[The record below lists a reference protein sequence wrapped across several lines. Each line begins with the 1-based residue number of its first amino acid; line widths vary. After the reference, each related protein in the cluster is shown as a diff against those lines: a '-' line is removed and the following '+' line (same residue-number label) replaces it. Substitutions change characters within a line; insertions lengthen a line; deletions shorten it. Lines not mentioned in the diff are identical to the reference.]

1 MFDNN
6 IVIGITFVIGIFALF
21 FYLVYRYEKKRSK
34 ALQAEATKLGFKF
47 EQKVSNDF
55 KNKYRSFYLSS
66 IGKDEG
72 IINRMWREQDSY
84 TISVFEHKYTTSSGE
99 DSSTTKHSVI
109 SITNRDDSLPSFS
122 LTPKSSSLNLAGQL
136 GAVAGN
142 VIEDFLNNKSEKTA
156 NDKKIIL
163 KINSG
168 LTNSHQL
175 TGKNDAAIQKIFN
188 QKLIEFLEKEPEL
201 YIENRAD
208 TFVCYY
214 KSTRYKA
221 KEINPFIEKVKNIRQ
236 LFGSNNE
243 LRLKL

>member
-6 IVIGITFVIGIFALF
+6 IVIGISFIIGIYALF
-21 FYLVYRYEKKRSK
+21 FYLVYRYEKNRSK
-34 ALQAEATKLGFKF
+34 ALQAEATKLGYKF
-47 EQKVSNDF
+47 EKKVSDDF

-66 IGKDEG
+66 IGTDEG

-109 SITNRDDSLPSFS
+109 SFTNQDNSLPSFS
-122 LTPKSSSLNLAGQL
+122 LTPKSSSQNLAGQV
-136 GAVAGN
+136 GGFIGDA
-142 VIEDFLNNKSEKTA
+142 IEDFLGNKSEKTA
-156 NDKKIIL
+156 DYKKIIL
-163 KINSG
+163 KPNSG
-168 LTNSHQL
+168 LTNNHQL
-175 TGKNDAAIQKIFN
+175 TGKDEAAIQQIFN
-188 QKLIEFLEKEPEL
+188 QELIELLEKEPEL

-221 KEINPFIEKVKNIRQ
+221 KEINPFIEKMKNIRQ

-243 LRLKL
+243 LKLKL